1 MSNSFKVVAVWIPNI
16 GMFKKRRAPM
26 QVSEILIGI
35 EQFYTISIQTVL
47 VRCVELFLLVNAKNR
62 K

>member
-16 GMFKKRRAPM
+16 GMFKKRRAQM

-47 VRCVELFLLVNAKNR
+47 VR
-62 K
+62 